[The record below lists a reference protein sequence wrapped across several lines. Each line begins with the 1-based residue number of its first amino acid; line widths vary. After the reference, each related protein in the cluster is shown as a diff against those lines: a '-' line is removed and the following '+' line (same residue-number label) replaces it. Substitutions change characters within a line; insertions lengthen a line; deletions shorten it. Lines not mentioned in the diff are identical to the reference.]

1 LREHKLH
8 LRLKPRLNLQRRR
21 PDVRPSL
28 QLHCDPLRRFVGLIA
43 VAAALASALPAGA
56 SLTPIKR
63 TFGDLTVPRVRAGTL
78 TIPRNQAS
86 GRIRVIVG
94 LPLAPLAAWSGRT
107 FYSAGTTRKLD
118 VASRASRSY
127 LARVVAAQ
135 RVAAAQLRR
144 AIPEA
149 RIDRRFQ
156 IVLDGLTVSLPV
168 RKLPQ
173 LVRLRFVRHVYPS
186 IRYHLDTDTS
196 TAVIGATEL
205 QTLTGARGDGMKI
218 GIVDD
223 GVDATNPF
231 FNPSGYSYPAGFPKG
246 QTTYTTPK
254 MIVARA
260 FPGPNSGRRGRL
272 PIDRHASFHA
282 THVAGIAAGDSGTC
296 SPGGRD
302 HPPTC
307 GLTGVAPRAYIG
319 SYRVFNIPTPIGDTA
334 NTPEIAAAFES
345 AVRDGMD
352 VINFSGGGPETEPAN
367 DAMIDVVRNVAAAG
381 IVSVISAGNDRDDFG
396 MGSVGSPGTAP
407 DAITV
412 AAVSNTHVF
421 APILAVRTPGAPSS
435 VQQIPIAG
443 AAGVRLP
450 GTFASTGHRLV
461 DVGALTGA
469 DGRPVDR
476 RLCGPDS
483 DTNDAS
489 SSPLQPEALDGD
501 IALVSRGHCTFV
513 SKAIR
518 AARAGAAAIVL
529 VDNRPGEANPIPIQ
543 LPLPAAMISDL
554 DGANLRAYL
563 ATTGGTATVTIGNLI
578 QRVNT
583 GRSGIVTSFSSEGP
597 TDFGHLLKP
606 DVSAPG
612 GSILS
617 STLPE
622 FSGGSP
628 FAVFDGTSMS
638 APHVSGSAALLLQ
651 LHPAWSSEQVKSA
664 LMSTAGAAWSDTAR
678 QQEAPV
684 TLGGSGLVDLPRAA
698 KPVVFTDPASL
709 SFQDLDV
716 TKGGDSRALVV
727 RVTDAGGGAGQWQVE
742 LEPQAAT
749 SGASLEL
756 PPLLTIPP
764 GGEAELVAVAR
775 GNAGA
780 AVGEDYGFILLRQGS
795 VTRKIPYEFY
805 VGRPQLA
812 QLDAKRLVKFQVGT
826 TIEGPNR
833 VSTYCC
839 PAAPF
844 GPSPDYF
851 GAPMDETGSE
861 TLYVTSIDKP
871 VANLGVAVEAAQS
884 GSLVDPWFLGSPNER
899 DVQGYAGTPVNANQ
913 LMFDYHVDIGAAGAS
928 FPKVQRFWIAVDSS
942 SDPFTH
948 RPLPGAYILRSWVN
962 DVTPPKIRL
971 LTRRVAVGRPT
982 IVARVTDRGA
992 GVDPLSLVIG
1002 YRGVLVGAVVYDPI
1016 SGIALFPL
1024 PKAAAKIPKGRT
1036 RMVVSASD
1044 FQETKNVDSLGSEIL
1059 PNTSFRRVKITAVSG
1074 PSLTWVTPAEN
1085 QCVGKTAG
1093 LVVVASSNKPLRSV
1107 RFFADGKQVAIDR
1120 KGTSD
1125 LYSGSW
1131 KRGSA
1136 PTGRHALR
1144 AVALDASGRT
1154 LAATRHV
1161 RVCR

>member
-1 LREHKLH
+1 M
-8 LRLKPRLNLQRRR
+8 RRR
-21 PDVRPSL
+21 GAGPWPPHP
-28 QLHCDPLRRFVGLIA
+28 LHCDALRRFVGPIA

-56 SLTPIKR
+56 SLTPINR
-63 TFGDLTVPRVRAGTL
+63 TFGDVTLPRVRAGTV

-94 LPLAPLAAWSGRT
+94 LPLPPLAAWSGRT
-107 FYSAGTTRKLD
+107 FSSIGATRKLD
-118 VASRASRSY
+118 LTSRASRSY

-135 RVAAAQLRR
+135 RAAANELRR
-144 AIPEA
+144 VIPQA
-149 RIDRRFQ
+149 LIDRRFQ

-168 RKLPQ
+168 TRLPQ
-173 LVRLRFVRHVYPS
+173 LARLRFARHVYPS
-186 IRYHLDTDTS
+186 IRYHLATDTS
-196 TAVIGATEL
+196 TGVIGATEL
-205 QTLTGARGDGMKI
+205 QTLTGVRGDGMKI

-231 FNPSGYSYPAGFPKG
+231 LSPSGYSYPAGFPKG
-246 QTTYTTPK
+246 QTKYTTPK
-254 MIVARA
+254 VIVARA

-319 SYRVFNIPTPIGDTA
+319 SYRVFDIPTPIGDTA

-352 VINFSGGGPETEPAN
+352 VINFSGGGAETEPAN

-381 IVSVISAGNDRDDFG
+381 VVSVISAGNDRDDFG

-421 APILAVRTPGAPSS
+421 TPILAVRTPGAPTS

-443 AAGVRLP
+443 AAGTRFP
-450 GTFASTGHRLV
+450 AAFATTTHRLV
-461 DVGALTGA
+461 DVGVLTA
-469 DGRPVDR
+469 VDGKPVDR

-483 DTNDAS
+483 DTNNAART
-489 SSPLQPEALDGD
+489 PLPPESLSGD

-518 AARAGAAAIVL
+518 AARAGAIGLVL
-529 VDNRPGEANPIPIQ
+529 VDNRPGEANSIPLQ
-543 LPLPAAMISDL
+543 LPVPAGMISDL
-554 DGANLRAYL
+554 YGSHLRDYVA
-563 ATTGGTATVTIGNLI
+563 ATGGTASITIGNLI

-583 GRSGIVTSFSSEGP
+583 GRSGIVTSFSSGGP
-597 TDFGHLLKP
+597 TAFGHLLKP

-651 LHPAWSSEQVKSA
+651 LHRGWSPQQVKSA
-664 LMSTAGAAWSDTAR
+664 LMSTAGAAWADTAR
-678 QQEAPV
+678 RQEAPV
-684 TLGGSGLVDLPRAA
+684 TLGGGGLVDLPRAA
-698 KPVVFTDPASL
+698 KPEVFTDPASL

-716 TKGGDSRALVV
+716 TKGADSRALVV
-727 RVTDAGGGAGQWQVE
+727 RVTDAGGGAGQWEVE
-742 LEPQAAT
+742 LAPQAAT

-764 GGEAELVAVAR
+764 GGEADLVAVAR
-775 GNAGA
+775 GSAAA
-780 AVGEDYGFILLRQGS
+780 AVGEDFGFILLRQGA

-812 QLDAKRLVKFQVGT
+812 QIEAKRLVKFQVGNT
-826 TIEGPNR
+826 VNGPNR
-833 VSTYCC
+833 VSAYCC

-844 GPSPDYF
+844 GPPPDYV
-851 GAPMDETGSE
+851 GPPMDETGSE
-861 TLYVTSIDKP
+861 TLYVTSIDTP
-871 VANLGVAVEAAQS
+871 VANLGVAVEAARA

-942 SDPFTH
+942 SDPFSN

-971 LTRRVAVGRPT
+971 LTRRVTAGRPT
-982 IVARVTDRGA
+982 IVARVTDKGA

-1002 YRGVLVGAVVYDPI
+1002 YRGVLVGAVVYDPL
-1016 SGIALFPL
+1016 SGIALFPI
-1024 PKAAAKIPKGRT
+1024 PKAAARIPKGRT
-1036 RMVVSASD
+1036 RVVLSASD
-1044 FQETKNVDSLGSEIL
+1044 FQEAKNVDSVGDEIL
-1059 PNTSFRRVKITAVSG
+1059 PNTSFRRVKVTGVAG
-1074 PSLTWVTPAEN
+1074 PALTWVTPAEN

-1093 LVVVASSNKPLRSV
+1093 LVVVASSNKRLRSV
-1107 RFFADGKQVAIDR
+1107 RFFADGKQIGIDR
-1120 KGTSD
+1120 KGTAD

-1136 PTGRHALR
+1136 RTGKHALR
-1144 AVALDASGRT
+1144 AVAFDAGGHT

>member
-1 LREHKLH
+1 MQSPAQPPLALDC
-8 LRLKPRLNLQRRR
+8 L
-21 PDVRPSL
+21 
-28 QLHCDPLRRFVGLIA
+28 PLRRFVGLIA

-63 TFGDLTVPRVRAGTL
+63 TFGDLTLPRVRAGTL
-78 TIPRNQAS
+78 AIPRDQAS
-86 GRIRVIVG
+86 GRIRVIVS
-94 LPLAPLAAWSGRT
+94 LPLSPLAAWSGRT
-107 FYSAGTTRKLD
+107 FSSTGTTRKLD
-118 VASRASRSY
+118 VASRTSRSY

-135 RVAAAQLRR
+135 RVAAAKLRR
-144 AIPEA
+144 AIPQA

-168 RKLPQ
+168 TKLPR
-173 LVRLRFVRHVYPS
+173 LVRLGFVRHVYPS
-186 IRYHLDTDTS
+186 IRYHLETDTS

-205 QTLTGARGDGMKI
+205 QALTGARGDGMKI
-218 GIVDD
+218 GVVDD

-231 FNPSGYSYPAGFPKG
+231 FNPNGYSYPAGFPKG
-246 QTTYTTPK
+246 QVKYTTPK
-254 MIVARA
+254 VIVARA

-272 PIDRHASFHA
+272 PIDRRASFHA
-282 THVAGIAAGDSGTC
+282 THVAGIAAGDAGTC

-319 SYRVFNIPTPIGDTA
+319 SYRVFNIPSPVGDTA

-367 DAMIDVVRNVAAAG
+367 DAMIEVARNVAAAG
-381 IVSVISAGNDRDDFG
+381 VVSVISAGNDRDDFG

-421 APILAVRTPGAPSS
+421 APILSVRTPGAPAD
-435 VQQIPIAG
+435 VRQIPL
-443 AAGVRLP
+443 AAGGAPFP
-450 GTFASTGHRLV
+450 GAFATAGHRLV
-461 DVGALTGA
+461 DVGGLTSVGGA
-469 DGRPVDR
+469 PVDR

-483 DTNDAS
+483 DANNAAQT
-489 SSPLQPEALDGD
+489 PLQPEALDGD

-518 AARAGAAAIVL
+518 AARAGAVAIVI

-554 DGANLRAYL
+554 DGAHLRAYL
-563 ATTGGTATVTIGNLI
+563 ATTGGTATATIGNLI

-583 GRSGIVTSFSSEGP
+583 GRSGIVTSFSSGGP
-597 TDFGHLLKP
+597 TAFGHLLKP

-617 STLPE
+617 ATLPE

-651 LHPAWSSEQVKSA
+651 LHRGWSPEQVKSA
-664 LMSTAGAAWSDTAR
+664 LMSTAGAAWADTAR
-678 QQEAPV
+678 QHEAPV
-684 TLGGSGLVDLPRAA
+684 TLGGSGLVDLPRASN
-698 KPVVFTDPASL
+698 PEVFTDPASL
-709 SFQDLDV
+709 SFQDLNI
-716 TKGGDSRALVV
+716 TKGADSRALVV

-742 LEPQAAT
+742 LAPQAAT
-749 SGASLEL
+749 NGASLEL
-756 PPLLTIPP
+756 PPLLTIAP
-764 GGEAELVAVAR
+764 GGEADLVAVAH
-775 GNAGA
+775 GSADA
-780 AVGEDYGFILLRQGS
+780 AVGDDYGLILLKQGS
-795 VTRKIPYEFY
+795 VTRKIPYEFF

-812 QLDAKRLVKFQVGT
+812 LMDAKRLVKFQVGT
-826 TIEGPNR
+826 TVRGPNR

-844 GPSPDYF
+844 GPSPDYV
-851 GAPMDETGSE
+851 GAAMDETGSE
-861 TLYVTSIDKP
+861 TLYVTSVDRP
-871 VANLGVAVEAAQS
+871 VANLGVAVEAAQG
-884 GSLVDPWFLGSPNER
+884 GSLVHPWFLGSPNER
-899 DVQGYAGTPVNANQ
+899 DVQGFAGTPVNGNL
-913 LMFDYHVDIGAAGAS
+913 LMFDYRVDLGAAGAS
-928 FPKVQRFWIAVDSS
+928 FPKQQRFWIAVDSG

-948 RPLPGAYILRSWVN
+948 KPLPGAYILRSWVN
-962 DVTPPKIRL
+962 DVTPPSIRL
-971 LTRRVAVGRPT
+971 LTRRVAAGRPT
-982 IVARVTDRGA
+982 IVARVTDKGA

-1002 YRGVLVGAVVYDPI
+1002 YRGALVGAAVYDPL

-1024 PKAAAKIPKGRT
+1024 PRAAPRIPKGRT
-1036 RMVVSASD
+1036 RMVVSGSD
-1044 FQETKNVDSLGSEIL
+1044 FQEAKNVNTSGDELM
-1059 PNTSFRRVKITAVSG
+1059 PNTSFRRLRIAGVAG
-1074 PSLTWVTPAEN
+1074 PTLTWIAPAAN

-1093 LVVVASSNKPLRSV
+1093 LVVVASSSKRLRSV
-1107 RFFADGKQVAIDR
+1107 RFFADGKQVGIDR
-1120 KGTSD
+1120 KGTAD
-1125 LYSGSW
+1125 LYNGSW

-1136 PTGRHALR
+1136 AKGRHELR

-1154 LAATRHV
+1154 LAATRRV